1 MNKIGY
7 ICTMKKR
14 IPFILLVLLALAGC
28 GAGADDVP
36 RIILDTDMGNDI
48 DDALALAAMNRY
60 IDEGQARVL
69 AIGMSKEGEAAAD
82 FTDIVQTWYGHGNI
96 PIGRVSAGTGPKTT
110 DIHYTDRVC
119 ALRDEAGAP
128 LFAQTFENAIG
139 ALRPTTDELYR
150 RVLAKQKDH
159 SVTFVTV
166 GFSTNMASLLATSA
180 DDISPLTG
188 AELVARK
195 VKQLVM
201 MAGNMAEAS
210 GEFNVVQDIVAARKV
225 FAEWPTPIVVSPFE
239 LGSRVK
245 FPHTRVKDLAG
256 GRQPN
261 PVAEAY
267 RFYLGPDYDAC
278 SWDPTALIYAVEGDG
293 MFTVSEPGVI
303 SVDAAGITRFTPAP
317 EGKHRYLIADIKQ
330 TMALTLR
337 LVELT
342 TTAHE

>member
-1 MNKIGY
+1 
-7 ICTMKKR
+7 MKR
-14 IPFILLVLLALAGC
+14 QIPFILLVLLVLAGC
-28 GAGADDVP
+28 GTGAGNMP

-69 AIGMSKEGEAAAD
+69 AIGMSKEGTAAAD
-82 FTDIVQTWYGHGNI
+82 FTDIVQTWYGHGDI
-96 PIGRVSAGTGPKTT
+96 PIGCVSANTGPKTT

-119 ALRDEAGAP
+119 ALKDETGAP
-128 LFAQTFENAIG
+128 LFAQTFESKDG

-166 GFSTNMASLLATSA
+166 GFSTNMASLLATPA

-195 VKQLVM
+195 VKELVM

-256 GRQPN
+256 GKQPN

-293 MFTVSEPGVI
+293 MFTVSEPGII

-330 TMALTLR
+330 VMALTLH

-342 TTAHE
+342 TTARE